1 MIRVFIS
8 SIITALRYKGN
19 VISRMELFKKL
30 FSLSLLRKSEKSRDK
45 EVSTTILG
53 NKFYA
58 FSYHTLNYLIREI
71 IVNDEY
77 AFYSSNAYPVIID
90 CGANIGMSV
99 LYFKRCYPQ
108 STIIAFEPNPTTYSL
123 LDKNISSFKLT
134 NVTLHNLAL
143 ANSVGKIPF
152 HFNDDKGT
160 LTGSIQ
166 SNRGG
171 SRVVEVSCEKL
182 SSFINEYSQID
193 LIKMDVEGA
202 ELKIVEDLM
211 QSGAISKVKELIVE
225 YHHNIPGENNSLS
238 HFLKMFEQAGFDYSI
253 RTGFSSL
260 GVMQDVLLHFYRKS
274 PDIVF

>member
-1 MIRVFIS
+1 M
-8 SIITALRYKGN
+8 
-19 VISRMELFKKL
+19 
-30 FSLSLLRKSEKSRDK
+30 LLHEWNCFLNCFPFHFCVRNEKSRDK
-45 EVSTTILG
+45 EVATTIFG
-53 NKFYA
+53 SKFYA

-71 IVNDEY
+71 FVNEEY
-77 AFYSSNAYPVIID
+77 RFKNTSTNPVIID

-108 STIIAFEPNPTTYSL
+108 ATIIAFEPNPTTYNL
-123 LDKNISSFKLT
+123 LNKNVASFQLK

-143 ANSVGKIPF
+143 ANAQGTIPF
-152 HFNDDKGT
+152 HFNEDKGT

-171 SRVVEVSCEKL
+171 ERVIDVKCEKL
-182 SSFINEYSQID
+182 SSFINEFPHVD

-202 ELKIVEDLM
+202 ELKIVEDIM

-253 RTGFSSL
+253 RTNFSSL
-260 GVMQDVLLHFYRKS
+260 GVMQDVLLHLYRK
-274 PDIVF
+274 

>member
-30 FSLSLLRKSEKSRDK
+30 FSLSLLRKKEKSRDK
-45 EVSTTILG
+45 EVFTTLLG

-71 IVNDEY
+71 VVNDEY
-77 AFYSSNAYPVIID
+77 AFKSSNANPVIID

-108 STIIAFEPNPTTYSL
+108 SAIIAFEPNPTTYSL
-123 LDKNISSFKLT
+123 LDKNVKSFELT
-134 NVTLHNLAL
+134 KVTLHNLAL
-143 ANSVGKIPF
+143 ANSVGNIPF

-171 SRVVEVSCEKL
+171 EKVVEVKCEKL
-182 SSFINEYSQID
+182 SSFINELTQVD

-260 GVMQDVLLHFYRKS
+260 GIMQDVLLHLYRK
-274 PDIVF
+274 

>member
-8 SIITALRYKGN
+8 SLITALRYQGN
-19 VISRMELFKKL
+19 VITRMELFSKL
-30 FSLSLLRKSEKSRDK
+30 FSLSLLRKNEKSRDK
-45 EVSTTILG
+45 EVATTLFG
-53 NKFYA
+53 SKFYA

-71 IVNDEY
+71 FVNEEY
-77 AFYSSNAYPVIID
+77 RFNNSNAKPVIID

-108 STIIAFEPNPTTYSL
+108 ATIIAFEPNPTTYSL
-123 LDKNISSFKLT
+123 LHKNVTSLQLKD
-134 NVTLHNLAL
+134 VTLHNLAL
-143 ANSVGKIPF
+143 ANAEGTIPF

-171 SRVVEVSCEKL
+171 ESVIDVKCEKL
-182 SSFINEYSQID
+182 SSFINEFPHVD

-211 QSGAISKVKELIVE
+211 QTGAITKVNELIVE

-238 HFLKMFEQAGFDYSI
+238 HFLKLFEQAGFDYSI
-253 RTGFSSL
+253 RTNFSSL
-260 GVMQDVLLHFYRKS
+260 GVMQDVLLHFYRK
-274 PDIVF
+274 

>member
-8 SIITALRYKGN
+8 SLITALRYQGN
-19 VISRMELFKKL
+19 VITRMELFSKL
-30 FSLSLLRKSEKSRDK
+30 FSLSLLRKNEKSRDK
-45 EVSTTILG
+45 EVATTIFG
-53 NKFYA
+53 SKFYA

-71 IVNDEY
+71 FVNEEY
-77 AFYSSNAYPVIID
+77 RFKNTSTNPVIID

-108 STIIAFEPNPTTYSL
+108 ATIIAFEPNPTTYNL
-123 LDKNISSFKLT
+123 LNKNVASFQLK

-143 ANSVGKIPF
+143 ANAQGTIPF
-152 HFNDDKGT
+152 HFNEDKGT

-171 SRVVEVSCEKL
+171 ERVIDVKCEKL
-182 SSFINEYSQID
+182 SSFINEFPHVD

-202 ELKIVEDLM
+202 ELKIVEDIM

-253 RTGFSSL
+253 RTNFSSL
-260 GVMQDVLLHFYRKS
+260 GVMQDVLLHLYRK
-274 PDIVF
+274 